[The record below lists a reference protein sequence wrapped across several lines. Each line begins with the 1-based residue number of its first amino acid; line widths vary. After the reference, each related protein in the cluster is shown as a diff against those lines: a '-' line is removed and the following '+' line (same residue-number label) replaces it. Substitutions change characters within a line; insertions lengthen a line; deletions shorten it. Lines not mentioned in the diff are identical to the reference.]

1 MTREPDRRRCTTSG
15 SSAVRGTVFTF
26 RPVFHPVMTS
36 VDHVPAGVSG
46 TDRIERLYRERGDRV
61 WRGLLA
67 FSGDPEVA
75 SDAVAEAFA
84 QVLRRGDEVR
94 DPERWVWRAAFRIAA
109 GELNER
115 RRSGLAVRPGSYEME
130 EPARDL
136 VLALG
141 ALSQRQ
147 RVSVVLHDG
156 AGYPSKDVAR
166 IIGSTE
172 AAVRVHLMRGR
183 RRLRELLRDDDDA

>member
-1 MTREPDRRRCTTSG
+1 
-15 SSAVRGTVFTF
+15 
-26 RPVFHPVMTS
+26 MTS

-46 TDRIERLYRERGDRV
+46 TDRIERLYRERGDRI

-109 GELNER
+109 GELKEQR
-115 RRSGLAVRPGSYEME
+115 KREVLGVAGSYEME

-136 VLALG
+136 VIALG
-141 ALSQRQ
+141 VLSGRQ
-147 RVSVVLHDG
+147 RAAVILHDA
-156 AGYPSKDVAR
+156 AGYSAREVAR
-166 IIGSTE
+166 IVGSTE
-172 AAVRVHLMRGR
+172 AAVRVHVMRGR
-183 RRLRELLRDDDDA
+183 RRLRELLKDDVDA